1 MEKSVEKTVVG
12 LYDDLNTA
20 NHAVSALLREGITA
34 GQINIL
40 SRTVEGHPGHLEHPR
55 HAAHVMD
62 KGLDGAGGGALIGGG
77 IGLLASLTA
86 LAIPGLGPFIAA
98 GPFLA
103 AITGA
108 GLGALG
114 GGLVGLSVGLGVD
127 EAQAEYYAEGIER
140 GGTIVSVTVPEDQ
153 VITVENIM
161 NTDGLVDIEE
171 RAREWKE
178 AGWTGYNPA

>member
-1 MEKSVEKTVVG
+1 MEKSVVG
-12 LYDDLNTA
+12 LYDDLATA
-20 NHAVSALLREGITA
+20 NNAVAELLREGIA
-34 GQINIL
+34 PGQINIL

-62 KGLDGAGGGALIGGG
+62 KGLDGAGGGALVGGG

-98 GPFLA
+98 GPILA

-127 EAQAEYYAEGIER
+127 EAEAEYYAEGIER
-140 GGTIVSVTVPEDQ
+140 GGTIVSVTVPEEQ

-161 NTDGLVDIEE
+161 NTTGLVDLEE
-171 RAREWKE
+171 RAKEWKQE
-178 AGWTGYNPA
+178 GWTGYSPS